1 MSNSSIYCCAE
12 LDRPRD
18 PLLCRLGR
26 EIRYLPSF
34 AILMMPAFDGRP
46 RHEFQECTK
55 GPRKDFDS
63 LPAFQSVG
71 VVDESNVG
79 SSAGAWLL
87 DRVDDVGTDLFVA
100 FQL

>member
-1 MSNSSIYCCAE
+1 VKSATFQVSQS
-12 LDRPRD
+12 LT
-18 PLLCRLGR
+18 
-26 EIRYLPSF
+26 
-34 AILMMPAFDGRP
+34 MPAFAGRP
-46 RHEFQECTK
+46 RYEFQECTK

>member
-1 MSNSSIYCCAE
+1 MIIRIIDTNVEFEY
-12 LDRPRD
+12 L
-18 PLLCRLGR
+18 LLCR
-26 EIRYLPSF
+26 IRQSSR
-34 AILMMPAFDGRP
+34 PAFDGRP